1 MKQLVTIF
9 LLCAAMSSVCLNAA
23 VPSDSLRR
31 ERPKVGVVLSGG
43 GAKGSAHIGAL
54 KVLEEVGIP
63 VDFVAGTSMGS
74 VIGGMYCLGYTP
86 EELDSLIRSIDWS
99 VYMSNSVTREQLSFQ
114 DKERRGKYLLTIP
127 FATAASLEST
137 METGRNRRDEM
148 MAREQPSSSVFV
160 SSLPAGFINGNNI
173 ESLINSLCFGYQDSI
188 LRCGWGTWCWWTAVC
203 STISRWMCA
212 RPWGRISSSESG
224 SPAR

>member
-114 DKERRGKYLLTIP
+114 DKERRGKYLLTYRGTVQVVDQDFLHMKVGDVMPLGDFQKAVTSLRTKECRIP
-127 FATAASLEST
+127 ELG
-137 METGRNRRDEM
+137 ETCVKCGKAFTFDD
-148 MAREQPSSSVFV
+148 VKT
-160 SSLPAGFINGNNI
+160 GNFMPDQKTGK
-173 ESLINSLCFGYQDSI
+173 LIHKEECI
-188 LRCGWGTWCWWTAVC
+188 
-203 STISRWMCA
+203 
-212 RPWGRISSSESG
+212 
-224 SPAR
+224 

>member
-1 MKQLVTIF
+1 MKERLIII
-9 LLCAAMSSVCLNAA
+9 LLLFAAWSCTGLNAA

-31 ERPKVGVVLSGG
+31 ERPRVGVVLSGG

-74 VIGGMYCLGYTP
+74 VVGGMYCLGYTP

-114 DKERRGKYLLTIP
+114 DKERRQRHKG
-127 FATAASLEST
+127 TA
-137 METGRNRRDEM
+137 
-148 MAREQPSSSVFV
+148 FV
-160 SSLPAGFINGNNI
+160 SG
-173 ESLINSLCFGYQDSI
+173 
-188 LRCGWGTWCWWTAVC
+188 
-203 STISRWMCA
+203 
-212 RPWGRISSSESG
+212 
-224 SPAR
+224 

>member
-1 MKQLVTIF
+1 MKEKLIIIILITY
-9 LLCAAMSSVCLNAA
+9 ASMSAVRLDAA
-23 VPSDSLRR
+23 VPSDSLHR

-43 GAKGSAHIGAL
+43 GAKGSAHIGVL

-114 DKERRGKYLLTIP
+114 DKEKSGKYLLTVP
-127 FATAASLEST
+127 FATAASLESSI
-137 METGRNRRDEM
+137 ETGRHRRDELM
-148 MAREQPSSSVFV
+148 SRNQESYQLALSRLSGLDRFQRDADTVCLRGYGYGQRQRGCLSQWSAFKSYPGQYGDSGSVF
-160 SSLPAGFINGNNI
+160 
-173 ESLINSLCFGYQDSI
+173 
-188 LRCGWGTWCWWTAVC
+188 
-203 STISRWMCA
+203 SRA
-212 RPWGRISSSESG
+212 DG
-224 SPAR
+224 

>member
-23 VPSDSLRR
+23 VPSDSLCR
-31 ERPKVGVVLSGG
+31 ERPRVGVVLSGG

-74 VIGGMYCLGYTP
+74 VVGGMYCLGYTP

-99 VYMSNSVTREQLSFQ
+99 VYMSNSVNSFRFRIKSAAANIFSQCLLLQLHRWKVQ
-114 DKERRGKYLLTIP
+114 WR
-127 FATAASLEST
+127 
-137 METGRNRRDEM
+137 
-148 MAREQPSSSVFV
+148 
-160 SSLPAGFINGNNI
+160 PAGTG
-173 ESLINSLCFGYQDSI
+173 GM
-188 LRCGWGTWCWWTAVC
+188 R
-203 STISRWMCA
+203 
-212 RPWGRISSSESG
+212 
-224 SPAR
+224 

>member
-86 EELDSLIRSIDWS
+86 EELDSLIR
-99 VYMSNSVTREQLSFQ
+99 NSFRFRIRNAGANIFLP
-114 DKERRGKYLLTIP
+114 YLLLLRLRWRVP
-127 FATAASLEST
+127 W
-137 METGRNRRDEM
+137 R
-148 MAREQPSSSVFV
+148 
-160 SSLPAGFINGNNI
+160 PAGTG
-173 ESLINSLCFGYQDSI
+173 GM
-188 LRCGWGTWCWWTAVC
+188 R
-203 STISRWMCA
+203 
-212 RPWGRISSSESG
+212 
-224 SPAR
+224 